1 MDENEFSDVEGRLRR
16 AAAGRRPGAPDELLR
31 FIDEVPERY
40 QRRRGLTLKLA
51 LPRLRGRFALAATA
65 VALVVAV
72 AAGTLLVSMRN
83 SQNAA
88 ADPAAPSMAG
98 WTWQRADGTILGSH
112 ISPTDQQAFQVANG
126 FIGTCG
132 GGDQEALCTSADG
145 LHWTTPAD
153 PAIVVAVGS
162 RQFMP
167 HEVVRSGSVW
177 IALDLGGPSGG
188 VPVLWRSTDGVH
200 WSQVDSPGF
209 KDLSLAPVVAV
220 LATGFVVE
228 ASEYA
233 APPDFAFTSTDGL
246 TWTRSSQLPVSPM
259 YLPDSGPMRLVVS
272 GDMSDSAT
280 GQVWQTLDGK
290 TWTPVQLPG
299 VLLARAYSLA
309 DGGFVGW
316 GWKTTNGTSTPAE
329 NSAVASYHILRST
342 DGVSW
347 QVDQGDLQGEPCSL
361 VVVGDRLFAA
371 VLSPACDT
379 APLDSAVQ
387 IWQSSDSGR
396 TWQPVVDSS
405 GKSMSGKLWRMGDRV
420 TISSWDPET
429 SAWRLA
435 WVGTPTSSTP

>member
-40 QRRRGLTLKLA
+40 ERRRGLTLKLA
-51 LPRLRGRFALAATA
+51 LPRLRGRFALGATA

-98 WTWQRADGTILGSH
+98 WTWQRADGTIFGFNVF
-112 ISPTDQQAFQVANG
+112 PTDQQAFQVANG
-126 FIGTCG
+126 LIGICG

-167 HEVVRSGSVW
+167 HGVVRSGSVW
-177 IALDLGGPSGG
+177 IALDWGGPSGG

-200 WSQVDSPGF
+200 WSQVDSPAF
-209 KDLSLAPVVAV
+209 KDLSLAPVLAV
-220 LATGFVVE
+220 LANGFVVE
-228 ASEYA
+228 ASENA
-233 APPDFAFTSTDGL
+233 TTITDFAFTSTDGL

-259 YLPDSGPMRLVVS
+259 YTPDSGPMRLVVS

-280 GQVWQTLDGK
+280 SQVWQTLDGK

-316 GWKTTNGTSTPAE
+316 GWKTTPAE
-329 NSAVASYHILRST
+329 NIAGLYHILRST

-379 APLDSAVQ
+379 APLGSVPQ

-396 TWQPVVDSS
+396 TWQPVVD
-405 GKSMSGKLWRMGDRV
+405 GAGHQMSGILWRMGDRL
-420 TISSWDPET
+420 TISSWVPKT
-429 SAWRLA
+429 PAWRLT